1 MAQDFSDLRSPEG
14 VRSVHIT
21 MPASAF
27 GQLSMSNS
35 DVERNYKRENRTVQ
49 PVSGQ
54 IFYADEPHRILFWCG
69 TPRALD
75 ASKEN

>member
-1 MAQDFSDLRSPEG
+1 MAKDFADVQSPEG
-14 VRSVHIT
+14 VRSVHIA

-35 DVERNYKRENRTVQ
+35 DVEMNRKCGNRTVQ

-54 IFYADEPHRILFWCG
+54 IYYADGPHRFFFG
-69 TPRALD
+69 VVHPVH
-75 ASKEN
+75 